1 MSTGT
6 STDKTSPGIADT
18 VPASGDG
25 DPESLRDRDRR
36 PTIPDLVPPTE
47 ERYRLGAEIGRGGMG
62 RVVEAF
68 DTQLGRTVALK
79 EVLPKGSAGV
89 ERRFA
94 REVQI
99 TARLEHPSI
108 VPLYDSGC
116 TSDGRPF
123 YVMRRVTGRPLDAL
137 LGRAE
142 DLPARL
148 VYLPNLLSAFDAV
161 GHAHRRGV
169 VHRDLKPAN
178 ILVGENGETI
188 VIDWG
193 LAKVVGDEDDSF
205 ESLPPTPADSLQT
218 QVGAV
223 FGTPGFMPPE
233 QARGERSTTQGDVFA
248 LGATLYQLLAGRPPI
263 SGSGPTEAIASTL
276 QRRIVPIKTAAPNA
290 PPELHAIVDKAL
302 ALEPK
307 DRYADA
313 EQLAEDLRR
322 FSTGQLVAAHRYT
335 SRERIVRFARK
346 NRAPLSVAALALA
359 AVAVLAWIGVHRIL
373 VERDLAQQASL
384 EAEAKNHEVEQLNRK
399 LEDQIDAVLITRAR
413 AQLETNPT
421 EALAML
427 KDLRTDSPRLAE
439 ARGLAAAA
447 AARGVAWAFHAEGT
461 PRFLVLDREARRLA
475 EVTSEGKLFVWDLET
490 HRRLQERTFV
500 GAVAWLSDGRL
511 LLAGDRTPAMVLDL
525 RSGHAAPLGIG
536 VLGTLSSDDA
546 GAHVAFIDEHQGA
559 GIFDAATGKP
569 TAYWPGHAASSI
581 ELSPDGAWLAVADKT
596 QTVVIDAAS
605 GATVASHPGELILL
619 ATTAGRFAG
628 LAGSGGPA
636 ELARDDHGAW
646 ADAPLAFDAR
656 PTAFGPSFGMS
667 YRAGRLEVLTGNG
680 IEVFVNGTHYGHR
693 NASPTTVKTDL
704 AHDVCVMQAA
714 NGALIYYSDELDGT
728 LALPMPLYNMRVGA
742 RRDRSRLA
750 VAGAGIVLV
759 YDFADILP
767 TFVHK
772 DGIFEG
778 AFVDRDNMLL
788 WPGNGDMS
796 YSWWNL
802 ATHKHVDVDLGMPTS
817 ILEDRDSHD
826 GRVLLYEPTGNTTA
840 ELELAHAGTP
850 AVDHIVRGS
859 EKIFGVLAP
868 EGVLL
873 TDGGARVLYSDHG
886 AKPTELAKVEGG
898 VDFIRVLDR
907 RRFAAL
913 GRKGELVRGE
923 LTGGALE
930 RVRIDA
936 SDNTILGADREGDV
950 VIANGT
956 RLDLWPTGATLRPL
970 AVLPR
975 PIEGVEASGTGLAV
989 QLDDKSVYYVEPNG
1003 TTHEVIAA
1011 TSFATSMG
1019 GHGAWLATPGINGQ
1033 IDIVELPSLAHW
1045 TLPKLFVPS
1054 GAIEVSPTGRR
1065 LAAAMMD
1072 GYMVYD
1078 LLEPGTDLAAWI
1090 DDHTN
1095 AVESPDGTLGWP

>member
-1 MSTGT
+1 
-6 STDKTSPGIADT
+6 
-18 VPASGDG
+18 
-25 DPESLRDRDRR
+25 
-36 PTIPDLVPPTE
+36 
-47 ERYRLGAEIGRGGMG
+47 
-62 RVVEAF
+62 
-68 DTQLGRTVALK
+68 
-79 EVLPKGSAGV
+79 
-89 ERRFA
+89 
-94 REVQI
+94 
-99 TARLEHPSI
+99 
-108 VPLYDSGC
+108 
-116 TSDGRPF
+116 
-123 YVMRRVTGRPLDAL
+123 
-137 LGRAE
+137 
-142 DLPARL
+142 
-148 VYLPNLLSAFDAV
+148 
-161 GHAHRRGV
+161 
-169 VHRDLKPAN
+169 
-178 ILVGENGETI
+178 
-188 VIDWG
+188 
-193 LAKVVGDEDDSF
+193 
-205 ESLPPTPADSLQT
+205 
-218 QVGAV
+218 
-223 FGTPGFMPPE
+223 
-233 QARGERSTTQGDVFA
+233 
-248 LGATLYQLLAGRPPI
+248 
-263 SGSGPTEAIASTL
+263 
-276 QRRIVPIKTAAPNA
+276 
-290 PPELHAIVDKAL
+290 
-302 ALEPK
+302 
-307 DRYADA
+307 
-313 EQLAEDLRR
+313 
-322 FSTGQLVAAHRYT
+322 
-335 SRERIVRFARK
+335 
-346 NRAPLSVAALALA
+346 
-359 AVAVLAWIGVHRIL
+359 
-373 VERDLAQQASL
+373 
-384 EAEAKNHEVEQLNRK
+384 
-399 LEDQIDAVLITRAR
+399 
-413 AQLETNPT
+413 
-421 EALAML
+421 
-427 KDLRTDSPRLAE
+427 
-439 ARGLAAAA
+439 
-447 AARGVAWAFHAEGT
+447 
-461 PRFLVLDREARRLA
+461 
-475 EVTSEGKLFVWDLET
+475 
-490 HRRLQERTFV
+490 
-500 GAVAWLSDGRL
+500 
-511 LLAGDRTPAMVLDL
+511 
-525 RSGHAAPLGIG
+525 
-536 VLGTLSSDDA
+536 
-546 GAHVAFIDEHQGA
+546 
-559 GIFDAATGKP
+559 
-569 TAYWPGHAASSI
+569 
-581 ELSPDGAWLAVADKT
+581 
-596 QTVVIDAAS
+596 
-605 GATVASHPGELILL
+605 VASHPGELILL